1 MLILNTIVHRD
12 KKRKITNS
20 FSCFC
25 MFTTCFILEKASKE
39 AETLTYA
46 VSHVTGWAVSII
58 DVRHFDEE

>member
-1 MLILNTIVHRD
+1 
-12 KKRKITNS
+12 
-20 FSCFC
+20 
-25 MFTTCFILEKASKE
+25 MFTTCFIPEKAFKE